1 MTCINSKESV
11 FLHSRSSTLDWPDR
25 RTTRWRDMWPRA
37 GTERPRSCWTGCTT
51 TRTVR
56 CFQTD
61 IYLSNCSLS
70 LEGCLLKCFY
80 MWAEALNLW
89 CFSSSWYL
97 VSGVHYGRAAE
108 GKGPFSRHWLYP
120 LHAWKE
126 STAAAAIFY
135 PSRLQPSITSLKCVA
150 KIKMCIEK
158 REVRSDVERWRKKIL
173 NSPDVFDS
181 LNSGQRAVK
190 SSRVLTSQTR
200 WFALTSSAPPRYRP
214 AEENYGG
221 GGDSDAWPVKE
232 DLLRTCERG
241 KHGWVD
247 GWEERA
253 RTLYTYLYTSLIYWR
268 GCW

>member
-1 MTCINSKESV
+1 
-11 FLHSRSSTLDWPDR
+11 
-25 RTTRWRDMWPRA
+25 
-37 GTERPRSCWTGCTT
+37 
-51 TRTVR
+51 
-56 CFQTD
+56 
-61 IYLSNCSLS
+61 
-70 LEGCLLKCFY
+70 

-135 PSRLQPSITSLKCVA
+135 PSQLQPSITSLKCLA
-150 KIKMCIEK
+150 EIKMCIAISGLFK
-158 REVRSDVERWRKKIL
+158 VRSDVERWRKKIL
-173 NSPDVFDS
+173 NSPNVFDS
-181 LNSGQRAVK
+181 LSSGRRAVR

-200 WFALTSSAPPRYRP
+200 QFALTSPASPRYWP

-247 GWEERA
+247 GWEEQA
-253 RTLYTYLYTSLIYWR
+253 CALYTYSYTSMIYWR
-268 GCW
+268 RGCWLIRHVFEQKIEVILKNLTKLAWNQLLTVFFNKRATERKAWQGKF